1 MGRYQVSCHGYRYTY
16 RSLKLSKFKNNQRE
30 YKLNIFFKK
39 SY

>member
-30 YKLNIFFKK
+30 LAKHFL
-39 SY
+39 